1 MKTSPQAEWYEKR
14 RRVLA
19 IYPKFPNEVI
29 AFAVGLPIDKVRQI
43 AKRNHLEKD
52 SEALA
57 MFRKH
62 DPDERR
68 DAILDE
74 YPQVPAYKLA
84 KKYGMKTADIHLLAE
99 SYGVKRE
106 NQPNIETEEE
116 KKIWECIYAD
126 YPDYP
131 TKELEAKYGIPSAI
145 IYGRAHDRGLRK
157 NKERTRAMIRKT
169 VESYPTKP
177 TREIASDLGVQ
188 EDTVRKRANRLG
200 LHKQTPWKNT
210 RKPKEPTFQHRMVL
224 AFAATSTVESIADK
238 VGLTAGYV
246 RVLIKRAGLT
256 PITEPKPVRSI
267 IQWTLDGQIVNR
279 YPSCGAAA
287 RAIGG
292 SCSSSNIW
300 ACTKGKVG
308 NKTAYGF
315 RWTEEIINP

>member
-57 MFRKH
+57 MFRKY

-74 YPQVPAYKLA
+74 YPQVSACKLA

-106 NQPNIETEEE
+106 NQPNVETEEE

-126 YPDYP
+126 YPDCSA
-131 TKELEAKYGIPSAI
+131 KELEAKYGIPSAI
-145 IYGRAHDRGLRK
+145 IYGRAHGRGLRK
-157 NKERTRAMIRKT
+157 NKERIKAAMKKQ
-169 VESYPTKP
+169 VEAYPTRP
-177 TREIASDLGVQ
+177 TREIAKDIGCQ
-188 EDTVRKRANRLG
+188 EQTVRRRANRYG
-200 LHKQTPWKNT
+200 LRKLTPWKNT
-210 RKPKEPTFQHRMVL
+210 RRPSEPPFEYRMVL
-224 AFAATSTVESIADK
+224 ALADTYTVKSIAEK
-238 VGLTAGYV
+238 VGYSADYV
-246 RVLIKRAGLT
+246 RQIIKKAGLT
-256 PITEPKPVRSI
+256 PITEPKPVRNI
-267 IQWTLDGQIVNR
+267 IQWTLDGQVVAR
-279 YPSCGAAA
+279 YPSCRAAA

-292 SCSSSNIW
+292 SSGNIW
-300 ACTKGKVG
+300 SCVKGKPMH
-308 NKTAYGF
+308 KTAYGF

>member
-43 AKRNHLEKD
+43 AKRDHLEKD

-57 MFRKH
+57 MFRKY

-74 YPQVPAYKLA
+74 YPQVPAYHLA
-84 KKYGMKTADIHLLAE
+84 KKYGMKTADVHLLAE

-106 NQPNIETEEE
+106 NQPNIETEDG

-131 TKELEAKYGIPSAI
+131 TKELEAKYGIPGAI
-145 IYGRAHDRGLRK
+145 IYERAHYRGLRK
-157 NKERTRAMIRKT
+157 NKERMKAAMKKQ
-169 VESYPTKP
+169 VEAYPTRP
-177 TREIASDLGVQ
+177 TREIAKDIGCQ
-188 EDTVRKRANRLG
+188 EQTVRRRANRYG
-200 LHKQTPWKNT
+200 LRKLTPWKNT
-210 RKPKEPTFQHRMVL
+210 RRPSEPPFEYRMVL
-224 AFAATSTVESIADK
+224 ALADTCTVKSIAEK
-238 VGLTAGYV
+238 VGYSADYV
-246 RVLIKRAGLT
+246 RQIIKKAGLT
-256 PITEPKPVRSI
+256 PITEPKPVKNI
-267 IQWTLDGQIVNR
+267 IQWTLDGQIVAR
-279 YPSCGAAA
+279 YPSCRAAA

-292 SCSSSNIW
+292 RCSSGNI
-300 ACTKGKVG
+300 CSCVKGKTMH
-308 NKTAYGF
+308 KTAYGF

>member
-1 MKTSPQAEWYEKR
+1 MKTSPRAEWYEKR

-57 MFRKH
+57 MFRKY

-74 YPQVPAYKLA
+74 YPQVSACKLE
-84 KKYGMKTADIHLLAE
+84 KKYGMKAADIHLLAE

-131 TKELEAKYGIPSAI
+131 TKELEAKYGIPGAV
-145 IYGRAHDRGLRK
+145 IYGRAHGRGLRK
-157 NKERTRAMIRKT
+157 NKERMRAMIRKT

-224 AFAATSTVESIADK
+224 AFAATSTVESIAEK